1 MWSISARVKPF
12 IFLLLAILM
21 SSCLSRQKMIQNEL
35 ESTDERKIVL
45 AIDSL
50 LKNQQFEKAEHYGR
64 LFLNRYEHSPY
75 VDDVA
80 YRMAY
85 LHVIAD
91 AKNPFFNYSQALKS
105 FRLFLKKFPASQY
118 AFACNNWLKVLYL
131 TSQLQKQVETLQNE
145 NRKLK
150 YELNT
155 SSAQIEQLKNT
166 LRDLEKV
173 IKR

>member
-21 SSCLSRQKMIQNEL
+21 SSCLSQQKMAKNETAPN
-35 ESTDERKIVL
+35 SERKIVL

-50 LKNQQFEKAEHYGR
+50 LKNQQFIKAEHYGR

-75 VDDVA
+75 VDDVV

-91 AKNPFFNYSQALKS
+91 SKNPFFDYSQALKS
-105 FRLFLKKFPASQY
+105 FQLFLKKFPASQY

-131 TSQLQKQVETLQNE
+131 TSQLQKQVETLQSD

-150 YELNT
+150 NELKV
-155 SSAQIEQLKNT
+155 SSAQIEQLKST